1 MLLSAQHH
9 FRIVDMS
16 VDCLSIHPAVSPV
29 FVLFSEAMKQ
39 ITTRKSLRQATMKFF
54 KLQFGEDGLQTML
67 RFSRVRTTHVYLF
80 TLHFVGFI
88 FSVEKKRK
96 EKKKDLQRKMKTI
109 LCLPSFAAVTLF
121 ITSSITKGELIAL
134 TAI

>member
-39 ITTRKSLRQATMKFF
+39 ITTRKCLRQATMKFF

-67 RFSRVRTTHVYLF
+67 RFSRVELLMFICSHS
-80 TLHFVGFI
+80 TLLVS
-88 FSVEKKRK
+88 FSLWERK
-96 EKKKDLQRKMKTI
+96 EKKDFQ
-109 LCLPSFAAVTLF
+109 
-121 ITSSITKGELIAL
+121 
-134 TAI
+134 